1 MADITKHIR
10 NMEIPYFGLGGCA
23 VVYKA
28 DFVKE
33 GVVSQQI
40 KVKLIE
46 PFRILL
52 CAEQMSRLL

>member
-46 PFRILL
+46 PFRIPSV
-52 CAEQMSRLL
+52 C